1 MGSSLLS
8 LDVYPTAQRDWPTE
22 RLEHSDSGVSRSV
35 SIETERIIA
44 QDNAHYHHLEAA
56 TAPQMSMLVASRA
69 KELLDPTD
77 RLRRSNPDDKL
88 GWNADGP

>member
-1 MGSSLLS
+1 M
-8 LDVYPTAQRDWPTE
+8 
-22 RLEHSDSGVSRSV
+22 